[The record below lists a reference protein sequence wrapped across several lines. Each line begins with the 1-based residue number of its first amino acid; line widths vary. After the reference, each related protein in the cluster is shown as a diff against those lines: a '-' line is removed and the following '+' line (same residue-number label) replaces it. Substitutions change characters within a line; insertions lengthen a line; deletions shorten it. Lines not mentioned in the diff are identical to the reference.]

1 MTTEVSTEAL
11 ESFKIS
17 LDSDDGEGGF
27 HTKNP
32 PRQPFQRE
40 TIHHDRSSV
49 NIKCS
54 LLDVA
59 HGKWSPDSNS
69 YATLIVFGFRFEPGK
84 TSRRITSSTITV
96 QFRGESVDD
105 DHPGVADLSLDG
117 SYSLVPSTQEE
128 TITSGIDGNINISVL
143 SSGQI
148 SLDVAGWQVRV
159 ARGLVAELLGDHRC
173 AEDAVLVVSE
183 LVANAVLHGSLPGAV
198 VRLRAVRVG
207 HTVYL
212 AVADQGH
219 PPAVPRLVTPATAS
233 AGTPVEAL
241 GESGRGLW
249 LVHRLA
255 RRCWIRHRRRC
266 AGYEVHVLL
275 RPHPVGAQD
284 EPEGPAPDL
293 EELLASFGEPDEPQA
308 TS

>member
-69 YATLIVFGFRFEPGK
+69 YATLIVFEFRFEPGK
-84 TSRRITSSTITV
+84 PSRRITSSTITV
-96 QFRGESVDD
+96 QFRGESEDD

-148 SLDVAGWQVRV
+148 SLDKKHEKVVNRQTSDATYVSGSSCMIGVDWEPNNAVEWKLRENETLKTGVPAYLRAGVLLKRETRAKFKCTVDIDTKVDTMSQIGRWFGGKPEDDPVLFDPSFKATNRLMEYDTENLSGV
-159 ARGLVAELLGDHRC
+159 NMAVLGDVSFTT
-173 AEDAVLVVSE
+173 VLDGTIKHATVS
-183 LVANAVLHGSLPGAV
+183 
-198 VRLRAVRVG
+198 
-207 HTVYL
+207 
-212 AVADQGH
+212 
-219 PPAVPRLVTPATAS
+219 
-233 AGTPVEAL
+233 
-241 GESGRGLW
+241 
-249 LVHRLA
+249 
-255 RRCWIRHRRRC
+255 
-266 AGYEVHVLL
+266 
-275 RPHPVGAQD
+275 
-284 EPEGPAPDL
+284 
-293 EELLASFGEPDEPQA
+293 
-308 TS
+308 